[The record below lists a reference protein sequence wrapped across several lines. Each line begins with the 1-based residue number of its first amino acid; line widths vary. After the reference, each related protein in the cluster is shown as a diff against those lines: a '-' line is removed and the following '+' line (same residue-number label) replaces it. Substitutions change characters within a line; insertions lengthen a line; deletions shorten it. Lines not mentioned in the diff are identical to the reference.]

1 MNNGETSRQNED
13 AQAEN
18 PWDILTDVPQND
30 GETDE
35 KTRQFKKLEELLPI
49 FNAENVGIYGHGT
62 GSTGDSHEVVDS
74 IFEDGLRAYESPGSQ
89 VSEDRDPDEPIGD
102 TDLFSTSV
110 CLHSTEGGKQIDLS
124 SFRESLDHWPHR
136 ESRNVVLFRLPFEYF
151 NVSPIHSE
159 RDLPFFVKKRDKYG
173 QMRYYIDSRLIIGS
187 YDAQTGLVEMNDAF
201 EEQPSDE
208 LKADLSA
215 RLEEAHRAT
224 VERAN
229 SLDNEPL
236 FGFRPVESGQ
246 TPSEDLPIDPN
257 APIDE
262 EWVE

>member
-1 MNNGETSRQNED
+1 MNSGETSHQNED

-30 GETDE
+30 GETGE

-159 RDLPFFVKKRDKYG
+159 HRLRRIQTWLMPYEVSRKSISQQATTYQVYQEKKFLHFTLFLSNLPFYDNNLI
-173 QMRYYIDSRLIIGS
+173 YYKAAARNFNMPLCTRLR
-187 YDAQTGLVEMNDAF
+187 TE
-201 EEQPSDE
+201 
-208 LKADLSA
+208 
-215 RLEEAHRAT
+215 
-224 VERAN
+224 
-229 SLDNEPL
+229 
-236 FGFRPVESGQ
+236 
-246 TPSEDLPIDPN
+246 
-257 APIDE
+257 
-262 EWVE
+262 